1 MYSDLADYYLRWYHS
16 RPVAITGGRREEL
29 HRLHRVLMKCIDYF
43 VLNYRRLVPEYMPL
57 GDKEMQILDEQSR
70 YPWRAGTFRPDYIV
84 SSDGRLL
91 LCEITSRFFAHGI
104 FMSWFGTEYL
114 SRLIG
119 SREVGSARFG
129 AVDRCH
135 PRHRKREGPACGRG
149 REATA
154 TAPERTEPVS
164 SDLYYTV
171 PPNCAFQEMMDYMLA
186 IAGDARE
193 MYIFK
198 SADRSGEI
206 RLYTR
211 FYQSHGIKVTLIE
224 APEVEARRA
233 EWDRPGVF
241 LVSAL
246 NQVDILSYGMDTLKA
261 MMQRGMYSD
270 FRNIFLVHDKRFMSL
285 WFNDEF
291 TSQCLS
297 PGETSFLRAHA
308 IPTYVS
314 LPPDVREH
322 KDRYILKPCRL
333 GKSEGVKAGVLCTEE
348 EWNAVLDSGPASAMI
363 CQPFISQRTVPTVW
377 EGTEFNDYLC
387 GMMLCVNDRLFDC
400 SHFRCSSLPVTNI
413 GDDRKAAVLFT
424 DDPALLKLCDVL

>member
-29 HRLHRVLMKCIDYF
+29 HRLHRVLMKCIDF
-43 VLNYRRLVPEYMPL
+43 FAQNYLRLVPEYMPL

-104 FMSWFGTEYL
+104 FMSWFGETFISRFLAAAGECTEDAGAA
-114 SRLIG
+114 SRPFPKGPLPLPVPRVARPA
-119 SREVGSARFG
+119 SSA
-129 AVDRCH
+129 
-135 PRHRKREGPACGRG
+135 PSPAAG
-149 REATA
+149 
-154 TAPERTEPVS
+154 
-164 SDLYYTV
+164 
-171 PPNCAFQEMMDYMLA
+171 FQEMMDYMLA

-193 MYIFK
+193 MYVFK

-246 NQVDILSYGMDTLKA
+246 NQVDILSYSMDTLKA

-270 FRNIFLVHDKRFMSL
+270 FRNIFLIHDKRFMSL

-377 EGTEFNDYLC
+377 EGTAFNDYLC

>member
-1 MYSDLADYYLRWYHS
+1 M
-16 RPVAITGGRREEL
+16 
-29 HRLHRVLMKCIDYF
+29 
-43 VLNYRRLVPEYMPL
+43 
-57 GDKEMQILDEQSR
+57 
-70 YPWRAGTFRPDYIV
+70 
-84 SSDGRLL
+84 
-91 LCEITSRFFAHGI
+91 
-104 FMSWFGTEYL
+104 L
-114 SRLIG
+114 S
-119 SREVGSARFG
+119 
-129 AVDRCH
+129 
-135 PRHRKREGPACGRG
+135 
-149 REATA
+149 
-154 TAPERTEPVS
+154 
-164 SDLYYTV
+164 
-171 PPNCAFQEMMDYMLA
+171 

-193 MYIFK
+193 MYVFK

-285 WFNDEF
+285 WFNDDF

-297 PGETSFLRAHA
+297 PGETSLLRAHA
-308 IPTYVS
+308 IPTYVT
-314 LPPDVREH
+314 LPPDIREH

-333 GKSEGVKAGVLCTEE
+333 GKSEGVNAGVLCTDE

>member
-1 MYSDLADYYLRWYHS
+1 M
-16 RPVAITGGRREEL
+16 
-29 HRLHRVLMKCIDYF
+29 HRLHRVLMKCIDF
-43 VLNYRRLVPEYMPL
+43 FALNYRRLVPEYMPL

-119 SREVGSARFG
+119 SREIGS
-129 AVDRCH
+129 
-135 PRHRKREGPACGRG
+135 
-149 REATA
+149 
-154 TAPERTEPVS
+154 APERTEPVS

-224 APEVEARRA
+224 APEVEARCA

-285 WFNDEF
+285 WFNDDF

-308 IPTYVS
+308 IPTYVT
-314 LPPDVREH
+314 LPPDVREQ

-333 GKSEGVKAGVLCTEE
+333 GKSEGVKAGVLCTDE
-348 EWNAVLDSGPASAMI
+348 EWNAVLDSGAASAMI

-377 EGTEFNDYLC
+377 EGTAFNDYLC

>member
-29 HRLHRVLMKCIDYF
+29 HRLHRVLMKCIDF
-43 VLNYRRLVPEYMPL
+43 FALNYRRLVPEYMPL

-104 FMSWFGTEYL
+104 FMSWFGETFISRFLAAAGECTEDAGAA
-114 SRLIG
+114 SRPFPKGPLPLPVPRVARPA
-119 SREVGSARFG
+119 SSA
-129 AVDRCH
+129 
-135 PRHRKREGPACGRG
+135 PSPAAG
-149 REATA
+149 
-154 TAPERTEPVS
+154 
-164 SDLYYTV
+164 
-171 PPNCAFQEMMDYMLA
+171 FQEMMDYMLA

-193 MYIFK
+193 MYVFK

-261 MMQRGMYSD
+261 MMQMGMYSD
-270 FRNIFLVHDKRFMSL
+270 FRNIFLIHDKRFMSL

-314 LPPDVREH
+314 LPPDIREH

-348 EWNAVLDSGPASAMI
+348 EWNAVLDSGLASEMI

>member
-29 HRLHRVLMKCIDYF
+29 HRLHRVLMKCIDF
-43 VLNYRRLVPEYMPL
+43 FALNYRRLVPEYMPL

-104 FMSWFGTEYL
+104 FMSWFGETFIYRFLAAAGECTEDAGAA
-114 SRLIG
+114 SRPFPKGPLPLPVPRVARPA
-119 SREVGSARFG
+119 SSA
-129 AVDRCH
+129 
-135 PRHRKREGPACGRG
+135 PPPAA
-149 REATA
+149 E
-154 TAPERTEPVS
+154 
-164 SDLYYTV
+164 
-171 PPNCAFQEMMDYMLA
+171 FQEMMDYMLS

-193 MYIFK
+193 MYVFK

-285 WFNDEF
+285 WFNDDF

-297 PGETSFLRAHA
+297 PGETSLLRAHA
-308 IPTYVS
+308 IPTYVT
-314 LPPDVREH
+314 LPPDIREH